1 MVPPEQLGGPGM
13 SAITVTKAAPDRDG
27 LTLADLI
34 QFVQDAQRAGV
45 DPRVNVSARVGF
57 RAQVLSIT
65 TGGKK

>member
-1 MVPPEQLGGPGM
+1 M

-27 LTLADLI
+27 LTLADVI

-65 TGGKK
+65 TGGRK